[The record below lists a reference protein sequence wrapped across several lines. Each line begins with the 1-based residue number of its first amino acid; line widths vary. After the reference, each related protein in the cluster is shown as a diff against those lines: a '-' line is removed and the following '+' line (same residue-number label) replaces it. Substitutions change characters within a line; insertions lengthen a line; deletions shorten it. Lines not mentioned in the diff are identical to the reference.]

1 MAAVAVGGA
10 GRWTVSWLTAQAVA
24 MPTTAIAT
32 IGRLFSGNSLCR
44 EVSDRNV
51 RRLHGDCHSLD
62 LPIGTPGC
70 LPI

>member
-10 GRWTVSWLTAQAVA
+10 GRWTVSWLTEQAVA

-51 RRLHGDCHSLD
+51 RRLHGD
-62 LPIGTPGC
+62 
-70 LPI
+70 